1 MARIQSTTLTPI
13 ITIEEKFG
21 VLFSIDEAR
30 GLLKVEN
37 LKAVVTSKYPDSI
50 DCYFVYFHHFKIK
63 L

>member
-30 GLLKVEN
+30 GLLNVEN
-37 LKAVVTSKYPDSI
+37 LKAVVASKYSDSI
-50 DCYFVYFHHFKIK
+50 DYYSVYFLHSKIK

>member
-30 GLLKVEN
+30 GLLNVEN

-50 DCYFVYFHHFKIK
+50 DC
-63 L
+63 